1 MAQDEPKKKKAPAGA
16 PLWMCTFADMM
27 SLLLC
32 FFVLILTFATLDEV
46 KFVKVSGSL
55 KDAFGVQKDE
65 EIFTPL
71 GQTMISP
78 MFRTVPF
85 DVRQEV
91 MDIVKELSA
100 SGLVEAAETKEGIV
114 VRVDE
119 ALAFASGKAEL
130 QPRFQE
136 LLDRIGKVIAAA
148 EADVVVNG
156 HTDNVPLRPGGEF
169 SSNWTLS
176 AARSVAVV
184 EYWEKKFAMPAARFS
199 AVGHAAGKPVASN
212 NSEEGR
218 GKNRRVEFLIRPGPG
233 GQAFIGIGELQ
244 ERPGPSSF

>member
-1 MAQDEPKKKKAPAGA
+1 MAEEQPKKKKAPAGA

-32 FFVLILTFATLDEV
+32 FFILILTFATLDEI

-55 KDAFGVQKDE
+55 RDAFGVQKE
-65 EIFTPL
+65 EEAFTPL
-71 GQTMISP
+71 GERMISP
-78 MFRTVPF
+78 MFQTVPF
-85 DVRQEV
+85 DVKQEI
-91 MDIVKELSA
+91 MEIVSDLTA

-119 ALAFASGKAEL
+119 ALAFDSGKATIK
-130 QPRFQE
+130 PRFLE
-136 LLDRIGKVIAAA
+136 LLDRIGKVVAVA

-169 SSNWTLS
+169 VSNWTLS
-176 AARSVAVV
+176 TARSVAVV
-184 EYWEKKFAMPAARFS
+184 EHWEKKFAIPAARLS

-212 NSEEGR
+212 NNEEGR
-218 GKNRRVEFLIRPGPG
+218 AKNRRVEFLIRPAPG
-233 GQAFIGIGELQ
+233 GPAFSGLGELQ
-244 ERPGPSSF
+244 